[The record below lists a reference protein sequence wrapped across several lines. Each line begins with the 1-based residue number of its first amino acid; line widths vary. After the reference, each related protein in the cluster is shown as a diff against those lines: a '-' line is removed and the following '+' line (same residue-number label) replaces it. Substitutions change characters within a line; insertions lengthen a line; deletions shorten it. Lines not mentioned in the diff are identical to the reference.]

1 MLLTATGRTVDQRVC
16 ARRCNAHHEFRAILF
31 DFDGTIVDTD
41 RPDFMAWAAEFERH
55 GLVLDPAWWLQH
67 LGAQGDGMICVE
79 RIERELG
86 HEIDRAA
93 AMARHDSALDDLVRS
108 EPPRPGVRELLEASA
123 RSGMTNAVVSSASRR
138 WVSQHLQRLGLTTLF
153 SLLVTREDSERH
165 KPDPAPYL
173 LAEQRLGLGAG
184 AAFAV
189 EDSLVGLRSAERAG
203 VPCLY
208 VPPTMASD
216 AAHAE
221 AEFEVD
227 TLANVDLADLLAS
240 MGSMFDCQGPGNRR
254 RTGHHR

>member
-1 MLLTATGRTVDQRVC
+1 MTSTRRRVDQRVC
-16 ARRCNAHHEFRAILF
+16 ARRCAAHHEFRAILF

-41 RPDFMAWAAEFERH
+41 TPDFRAWAAEFERH
-55 GLVLDPAWWLQH
+55 GLVLDPAWWLRH
-67 LGAQGDGMICVE
+67 LGAQGDGTICVE
-79 RIERELG
+79 RIVRELG

-93 AMARHDSALDDLVRS
+93 VMSRHDSALDDLVRA
-108 EPPRPGVRELLEASA
+108 EPARPGVRDLLEASA
-123 RSGMTNAVVSSASRR
+123 RSGMTNAVVSSASRH
-138 WVSQHLQRLGLTTLF
+138 WVSRQLQRLGLTGFF

-173 LAEQRLGLGAG
+173 LAEQRLGLGSG

-189 EDSLVGLRSAERAG
+189 EDSLVGLRSAEGAG

-227 TLANVDLADLLAS
+227 TLANLDLADLLAS
-240 MGSMFDCQGPGNRR
+240 MGSTFDCQVADSRR
-254 RTGHHR
+254 RSGGHR